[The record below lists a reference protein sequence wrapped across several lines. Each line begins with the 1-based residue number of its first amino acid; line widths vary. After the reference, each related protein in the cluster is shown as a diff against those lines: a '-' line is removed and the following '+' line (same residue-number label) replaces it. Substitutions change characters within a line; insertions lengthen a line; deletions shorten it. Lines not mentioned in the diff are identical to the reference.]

1 MAMAMAIAETK
12 DSLDYWRKFFS
23 CAKSDIFE
31 LIDKAILVAVEDFPK
46 EFNDRKNL
54 IAEKVKNCHLS
65 LNNGDDEHPKQEK
78 NDFKSCDKPG
88 ENDQLVGEVMKIKE
102 ILSNNHLYES
112 DSVLFESLR
121 SLQLM
126 QLSVETLKATEIGR
140 TVNALRKHNCSRI
153 QKLDR
158 TLIKGWRVLVD
169 EWAKPIAATSEN
181 NITDSISKL
190 NEPSVSGF
198 ELVYSSK
205 QTVKQRPSGYLP
217 TGVKRKQLK
226 EAPDASM
233 KLEIA
238 KWKLHEGYQRIE
250 NAKKQRMIKIIDP
263 HDVPT
268 DSHEKR
274 RRSKMKLG

>member
-1 MAMAMAIAETK
+1 MAMAETK

-31 LIDKAILVAVEDFPK
+31 LINKAILVAVVDCPK

-54 IAEKVKNCHLS
+54 IVEKIKSCHLS
-65 LNNGDDEHPKQEK
+65 LNNGDDKHPKQEK
-78 NDFKSCDKPG
+78 NDSKSCDKPG
-88 ENDQLVGEVMKIKE
+88 ENDQIVGELMKIKT
-102 ILSNNHLYES
+102 ILSNNQLYES
-112 DSVLFESLR
+112 DSILYESLR

-140 TVNALRKHNCSRI
+140 TVNALRKHNCSHI
-153 QKLDR
+153 QKLVR
-158 TLIKGWRVLVD
+158 TLIKGWKVLVD

-198 ELVYSSK
+198 ELVCSSK
-205 QTVKQRPSGYLP
+205 QTVKQKPSGHLS

-226 EAPDASM
+226 EASAAST

-238 KWKLHEGYQRIE
+238 KWELHEGYQRIE
-250 NAKKQRMIKIIDP
+250 NAKKQ
-263 HDVPT
+263 
-268 DSHEKR
+268 
-274 RRSKMKLG
+274 